1 MATIRE
7 YWEKDFSHIL
17 STHGDWTAKSAD
29 GEIKITPKVHLD
41 LAVNAKFIS
50 FLIPACT
57 NLTQICNSVLSKVEE
72 ALKIADAVGEVRGGF
87 LDHVDQSSK
96 TLVFTKRVFIY
107 SEGELPKGELET
119 LKKNWESRGVHV
131 CFRGELYLNNR
142 NAIEKPLAFI
152 SHDSRDK
159 DDVARELAVG
169 LTKMMCPV
177 WYDEFSLKVGDSLR
191 EKIEMG
197 IKECKKCVLVLSQ
210 NFLTNSGW
218 TKKEF
223 DSIFTREL
231 IDEKKLILPV
241 WYGVTKKDVYNYS
254 PSLADVVAVNWSLG
268 SQKVISELYRS
279 ITSK

>member
-17 STHGDWTAKSAD
+17 STPGDWTAKSAD
-29 GEIKITPKVHLD
+29 SEIKITPKVHLD
-41 LAVNAKFIS
+41 LDGNAKFIS

-72 ALKIADAVGEVRGGF
+72 ALKIADAVEFTSGF

-159 DDVARELAVG
+159 DDVARELAVE